1 MQAARSQIAAVDLRL
16 KYEVSQNLV
25 RFEGAQTR
33 VAVYRSGVRDQAA
46 RNFEVVRKTY
56 GYGRIPLLDVIAEQR
71 RYIDLETGFTNV
83 LLDAYA
89 ARVALEQAVGASL
102 P

>member
-1 MQAARSQIAAVDLRL
+1 MLRHEVTQA
-16 KYEVSQNLV
+16 LV
-25 RFEGAQTR
+25 RYEAAQQR
-33 VAVYRSGVRDQAA
+33 ADVYRSGVRDQAA
-46 RNFEVVRKTY
+46 RNLDVVRQTY

-71 RYIDLETGFTNV
+71 RFIEIETGYTDV

-89 ARVALEQAVGASL
+89 SRVALERAVGSSL

>member
-1 MQAARSQIAAVDLRL
+1 MG
-16 KYEVSQNLV
+16 EPFGVSESAGLLSS
-25 RFEGAQTR
+25 AL
-33 VAVYRSGVRDQAA
+33 
-46 RNFEVVRKTY
+46 TY
-56 GYGRIPLLDVIAEQR
+56 GYGRIPLLDVIAQQR

-89 ARVALEQAVGASL
+89 ARVALEQAVGTSL